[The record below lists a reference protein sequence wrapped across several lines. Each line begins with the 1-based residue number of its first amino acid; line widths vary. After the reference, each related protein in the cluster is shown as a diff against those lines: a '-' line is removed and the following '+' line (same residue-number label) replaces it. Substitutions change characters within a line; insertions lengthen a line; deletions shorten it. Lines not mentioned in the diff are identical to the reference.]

1 MIENGDMD
9 GFDIGFLF
17 WLFLLLMIFLWP
29 QYRLKALQGARL
41 SLIRQLERR
50 LGCRV
55 VTLIHRQ
62 ERIGLFGIPFY
73 RYIDIEDSEQ
83 VLRAI
88 RLTPPDVPIAVV
100 IHTPG
105 GLVLAAA
112 QIALALK
119 EHKAKTIAI
128 IPHYA
133 MSGGTLIALAADEV
147 WMDQNAVLGPVDP
160 QLSDPRHGAVP
171 AASLLR
177 VVSEK
182 GRDKVREDYLILA
195 DVAEKAVRQ
204 MENLVYSLVRDKLGE
219 GKARELAR
227 VMVEGRWTH
236 DYPITVEEARSLG
249 IPVKTEIPEEVYQL
263 MELYPQ
269 PAAIRP
275 SVEFIPT
282 PYAPPR
288 TRRGVQRQQGLWG
301 GWED

>member
-1 MIENGDMD
+1 MD
-9 GFDIGFLF
+9 AGFDFGFLF

-41 SLIRQLERR
+41 SLIKKLEKR

-83 VLRAI
+83 ILRAI
-88 RLTPPDVPIAVV
+88 RMTPQDMPIAII

-133 MSGGTLIALAADEV
+133 MSGGTLIALAADEL

-160 QLSDPRHGAVP
+160 QLSDPRHGAIP
-171 AASLLR
+171 AASLLK
-177 VVSEK
+177 VVNEK
-182 GRDKVREDYLILA
+182 GREKIREEYLILA
-195 DVAEKAVRQ
+195 DIAEKAVKQ
-204 MENLVYSLVRDKLGE
+204 MENLVYSLTKDRLGE
-219 GKARELAR
+219 EKAREIAK

-236 DYPITVEEARSLG
+236 DYPITVEEAKKLG
-249 IPVKTEIPEEVYQL
+249 IPVKTEIPSEVYQL

-275 SVEFIPT
+275 SVEFVPT

-288 TRRGVQRQQGLWG
+288 TRRTQQK
-301 GWED
+301 

>member
-1 MIENGDMD
+1 MN
-9 GFDIGFLF
+9 GFDLGIVF
-17 WLFLLLMIFLWP
+17 WLFLLLLIFLWP
-29 QYRLKALQGARL
+29 QYRLRALQGARL
-41 SLIRQLERR
+41 SLIRKLEAK

-55 VTLIHRQ
+55 ITLIHRQ

-73 RYIDIEDSEQ
+73 RYIDIEDSEH

-88 RLTPPDVPIAVV
+88 RTTSPDTPIAII

-133 MSGGTLIALAADEV
+133 MSGGTLIALAADEI
-147 WMDQNAVLGPVDP
+147 WMDENAVLGPVDP
-160 QLSDPRHGAVP
+160 QISDPRHGAIP
-171 AASLLR
+171 ASSILR
-177 VVSEK
+177 VVNEK
-182 GRDKVREDYLILA
+182 GKDKVREEYLLLA
-195 DVAEKAVRQ
+195 DIAEKAMRQ
-204 MENLVYSLVRDKLGE
+204 MEELVYKLLKDKMGDR
-219 GKARELAR
+219 ARELAKI
-227 VMVEGRWTH
+227 MVEGRWTH

-249 IPVKTEIPEEVYQL
+249 IPVKTEIPAEVYQL

-269 PAAIRP
+269 PAALRP
-275 SVEFIPT
+275 SVEYVPA

-288 TRRGVQRQQGLWG
+288 SRRGEQQR
-301 GWED
+301 

>member
-1 MIENGDMD
+1 MD
-9 GFDIGFLF
+9 AGFDIGFLF
-17 WLFLLLMIFLWP
+17 WLFLLLLIFLWP

-41 SLIRQLERR
+41 SLIRRLEKK

-88 RLTPPDVPIAVV
+88 RMTPQDMPIAII

-119 EHKAKTIAI
+119 DHKAKTIAI
-128 IPHYA
+128 VPHYA
-133 MSGGTLIALAADEV
+133 MSGGTLIALAADEI
-147 WMDQNAVLGPVDP
+147 WMDENAVLGPVDP
-160 QLSDPRHGAVP
+160 QLSDPRHGAIP
-171 AASLLR
+171 AASLLK
-177 VVSEK
+177 VVNEK
-182 GRDKVREDYLILA
+182 GRDKIRDEYLILA
-195 DVAEKAVRQ
+195 DIAEKAIKQ
-204 MENLVYSLVRDKLGE
+204 MENLVYSLTKDKFGE
-219 GKARELAR
+219 EKARELAR
-227 VMVEGRWTH
+227 IMVEGRWTH
-236 DYPITVEEARSLG
+236 DYPITVEEVRRLG
-249 IPVKTEIPEEVYQL
+249 IPVKTEIPEEVYKL

-269 PAAIRP
+269 PTAMRP
-275 SVEFIPT
+275 SVEFVPT

-288 TRRGVQRQQGLWG
+288 TRRTQQKGML
-301 GWED
+301 

>member
-1 MIENGDMD
+1 MD
-9 GFDIGFLF
+9 AGFDVGFLF

-29 QYRLKALQGARL
+29 QYRLKMLQGARL
-41 SLIRQLERR
+41 SLIRRLEKK

-73 RYIDIEDSEQ
+73 KYIDIEDSEQ

-88 RLTPPDVPIAVV
+88 RMTPQDMPIAIVV
-100 IHTPG
+100 HTPG

-119 EHKAKTIAI
+119 DHKAKTIAI

-171 AASLLR
+171 AASLLK
-177 VVSEK
+177 VVKEK
-182 GRDKVREDYLILA
+182 GKDRVRDEYLILA
-195 DVAEKAVRQ
+195 DVAEKAVKQ
-204 MENLVYSLVRDKLGE
+204 MEELVYTLTKDKLGE
-219 GKARELAR
+219 EKARELAR
-227 VMVEGRWTH
+227 IMVEGRWTH
-236 DYPITVEEARSLG
+236 DYPITVEEARKIG
-249 IPVKTEIPEEVYQL
+249 IPVKTEIPEEVYKL

-275 SVEFIPT
+275 SVEFVPT
-282 PYAPPR
+282 PYAPPSR
-288 TRRGVQRQQGLWG
+288 TRPPQQK
-301 GWED
+301 

>member
-1 MIENGDMD
+1 MAPINNMN

-17 WLFLLLMIFLWP
+17 WLFLILLIFLWP
-29 QYRLKALQGARL
+29 QYKLKALQGARL
-41 SLIRQLERR
+41 NLIRRLERM

-62 ERIGLFGIPFY
+62 ERVGLFGIPFY
-73 RYIDIEDSEQ
+73 RYIDIEDSEH

-88 RLTPPDVPIAVV
+88 RITPPDMPIAMI

-133 MSGGTLIALAADEV
+133 MSGGTLIALAADEI
-147 WMDQNAVLGPVDP
+147 WMDENAVLGPVDP
-160 QLSDPRHGAVP
+160 QISDPRHGAIP
-171 AASLLR
+171 AASILK
-177 VVSEK
+177 VVNEK
-182 GRDKVREDYLILA
+182 GREKVREEYLILA
-195 DVAEKAVRQ
+195 DIAEKAVGQ
-204 MENLVYSLVRDKLGE
+204 MENLVYTLVKDKLGE
-219 GKARELAR
+219 EKARELAKI
-227 VMVEGRWTH
+227 MVGGRWTH
-236 DYPITVEEARSLG
+236 DYPITVEEARRLG
-249 IPVKTEIPEEVYQL
+249 ILVKTEIPAEVYQL

-269 PAAIRP
+269 PAAVRP
-275 SVEFIPT
+275 SVEYVPM

-288 TRRGVQRQQGLWG
+288 TRRSGQ
-301 GWED
+301 

>member
-1 MIENGDMD
+1 MD
-9 GFDIGFLF
+9 AGFDFGFLF

-29 QYRLKALQGARL
+29 QYRLRALQGARL
-41 SLIRQLERR
+41 GLIRKLEKR

-73 RYIDIEDSEQ
+73 KYIDIEDSERI
-83 VLRAI
+83 LRAI
-88 RLTPPDVPIAVV
+88 RMTPQDMPIAIV

-133 MSGGTLIALAADEV
+133 MSGGTLIALAADEL

-160 QLSDPRHGAVP
+160 QLSDPRRGAIP
-171 AASLLR
+171 AASLLK

-182 GRDKVREDYLILA
+182 GRERIREDYLILA
-195 DVAEKAVRQ
+195 DIAEKAVKQ
-204 MENLVYSLVRDKLGE
+204 MENLVYSLTKDKLGE
-219 GKARELAR
+219 EKAREIAK

-236 DYPITVEEARSLG
+236 DYPITVEEAKKLG
-249 IPVKTEIPEEVYQL
+249 IQVKTEIPNEIYQL

-275 SVEFIPT
+275 SVEFVPT

-288 TRRGVQRQQGLWG
+288 TRRTQQ
-301 GWED
+301 E

>member
-1 MIENGDMD
+1 MD
-9 GFDIGFLF
+9 AGFDIGFLF

-29 QYRLKALQGARL
+29 QCRLKALQGARL
-41 SLIRQLERR
+41 SLIRRLEKK

-88 RLTPPDVPIAVV
+88 RTTPQDMPIAII

-119 EHKAKTIAI
+119 DHKAKTIAI
-128 IPHYA
+128 VPHYA
-133 MSGGTLIALAADEV
+133 MSGGTLIALAADEI
-147 WMDQNAVLGPVDP
+147 WMDENAVLGPVDP
-160 QLSDPRHGAVP
+160 QLSDPRHGAIP
-171 AASLLR
+171 AASLLK
-177 VVSEK
+177 VVNEK
-182 GRDKVREDYLILA
+182 GRDKIRDEYLILA
-195 DVAEKAVRQ
+195 DIAEKAIKQ
-204 MENLVYSLVRDKLGE
+204 MENLVYSLTKDKFGDE
-219 GKARELAR
+219 KARELAR
-227 VMVEGRWTH
+227 IMVEGRWTH
-236 DYPITVEEARSLG
+236 DYPITVEEVRRMG
-249 IPVKTEIPEEVYQL
+249 IPVKTEIPEEVYKL

-269 PAAIRP
+269 PTAMRP
-275 SVEFIPT
+275 SVEFVPT

-288 TRRGVQRQQGLWG
+288 TRRTQQKDIL
-301 GWED
+301 

>member
-1 MIENGDMD
+1 MD
-9 GFDIGFLF
+9 AGFDFGLLF

-29 QYRLKALQGARL
+29 QYKLKALQGARL
-41 SLIRQLERR
+41 SLIRKLEKK

-83 VLRAI
+83 ILRAI
-88 RLTPPDVPIAVV
+88 RMTPQDMPIAII

-112 QIALALK
+112 QIALALR

-133 MSGGTLIALAADEV
+133 MSGGTLIALAADEL

-171 AASLLR
+171 AASLLKI
-177 VVSEK
+177 VNEK
-182 GRDKVREDYLILA
+182 GREKIREEYLILA
-195 DVAEKAVRQ
+195 DIAEKAVKQ
-204 MENLVYSLVRDKLGE
+204 MENLVYLLTKDRLGE
-219 GKARELAR
+219 EKARELAKA
-227 VMVEGRWTH
+227 MVEGRWTH
-236 DYPITVEEARSLG
+236 DYPITVEEAKKLG
-249 IPVKTEIPEEVYQL
+249 IPVKTEIPNEVYQL
-263 MELYPQ
+263 MGLYPQ

-275 SVEFIPT
+275 SVEFVPT

-288 TRRGVQRQQGLWG
+288 TRRTQQQQEYVL
-301 GWED
+301 

>member
-1 MIENGDMD
+1 MD
-9 GFDIGFLF
+9 GGFDIGFLF

-29 QYRLKALQGARL
+29 QYKIKALQGARL
-41 SLIRQLERR
+41 NLIKRLEKK
-50 LGCRV
+50 LGCRL

-73 RYIDIEDSEQ
+73 KYIDIEDSEQ

-88 RLTPPDVPIAVV
+88 RMTPQEMPIAVI

-112 QIALALK
+112 QIALALR

-128 IPHYA
+128 VPHYA
-133 MSGGTLIALAADEV
+133 MSGGTLIALAADEL

-160 QLSDPRHGAVP
+160 QLSDPRHGAIP
-171 AASLLR
+171 AASLLK

-182 GRDKVREDYLILA
+182 GKEKIKEEYLILA
-195 DVAEKAVRQ
+195 DIAEKAVRQ
-204 MENLVYSLVRDKLGE
+204 MEGLVYTLTKDRLGE
-219 GKARELAR
+219 EKARELAKM
-227 VMVEGRWTH
+227 MVEGRWTH
-236 DYPITVEEARSLG
+236 DYPITVEEAKRIG
-249 IPVKTEIPEEVYQL
+249 IPVKTEIPAEVYQL

-288 TRRGVQRQQGLWG
+288 TRRTQQ
-301 GWED
+301 E

>member
-1 MIENGDMD
+1 MD
-9 GFDIGFLF
+9 AGFDVGFLF
-17 WLFLLLMIFLWP
+17 WLFLLLVIFLWP
-29 QYRLKALQGARL
+29 QYRLRMLQGARL
-41 SLIRQLERR
+41 SLIRRLERK
-50 LGCRV
+50 LGCRI

-83 VLRAI
+83 VLRVI
-88 RLTPPDVPIAVV
+88 RMTPQDVPIAMI

-119 EHKAKTIAI
+119 DHKAKTIAI

-160 QLSDPRHGAVP
+160 QLSDPRHGAIP
-171 AASLLR
+171 AASLLK
-177 VVSEK
+177 VVKEK
-182 GRDKVREDYLILA
+182 GKDRVRDEYLILA
-195 DVAEKAVRQ
+195 DVAEKAVKQ
-204 MENLVYSLVRDKLGE
+204 MEELVYTLTRDKLGE
-219 GKARELAR
+219 EKARELAKI
-227 VMVEGRWTH
+227 MVEGRWTH
-236 DYPITVEEARSLG
+236 DYPITVEEARKIG
-249 IPVKTEIPEEVYQL
+249 IPVKTEIPEEVYKL

-275 SVEFIPT
+275 SVEFVPT
-282 PYAPPR
+282 PYAPPSR
-288 TRRGVQRQQGLWG
+288 TRPLQQK
-301 GWED
+301 